1 MIFGAIAGMAI
12 ARCCTDNAY
21 FFVPSSSTCFRV
33 NHVNSPIFAGVNS
46 CWFFCGIFYV
56 VSVLLVL
63 NRQVRPCCH
72 RHGNQESWNNR
83 KSLFHCFESSL
94 GNLIDFLSNLVM
106 RGVPWPSRGVPRSQP
121 HHWCANCSPQ
131 WRQSSRCNLPGPKQS
146 QPVLRKASNRTW
158 DPEKPTSMKP
168 SPEPWKKKY

>member
-12 ARCCTDNAY
+12 ARCCADNAY

-33 NHVNSPIFAGVNS
+33 NHVNSSIFASINP

-63 NRQVRPCCH
+63 KRQVRPCCH
-72 RHGNQESWNNR
+72 RHGNQESYNNR

-94 GNLIDFLSNLVM
+94 DNLITCILNLVVSEM
-106 RGVPWPSRGVPRSQP
+106 PWPFRRVPRGQQPAISALIAHHNEGSPHDAPSQRS
-121 HHWCANCSPQ
+121 A
-131 WRQSSRCNLPGPKQS
+131 G
-146 QPVLRKASNRTW
+146 VT
-158 DPEKPTSMKP
+158 
-168 SPEPWKKKY
+168 